1 MQILTRFWFQCFFGG
16 KGAVL
21 KRARSCQVARVLDR
35 MKASEDVQVLI
46 FKICVHSFLGKGDFR
61 V

>member
-1 MQILTRFWFQCFFGG
+1 MVGTVLCFRR
-16 KGAVL
+16 V
-21 KRARSCQVARVLDR
+21 RSSQVARVLDR
-35 MKASEDVQVLI
+35 MKASEDVHVLI